1 MASTMST
8 SFALSGSPQHNRN
21 DTFPS
26 KLFEILSNPE
36 FSHIISWL
44 PHGRTWKVHNKKE
57 FEKVV
62 MPKYFVMTKWSSF
75 ARQVN
80 GWGFYRILIAGLDRD
95 SYCNQMFSRDRP
107 DLIKS
112 MRRRTSARVIQAE
125 NVSSE
130 SSYVRSSMLSQC
142 STSHKIDDTCQ
153 KQKDVSLE
161 QGLSLK
167 KRRSSSISSD
177 VVNVLV
183 SWNDALSSGNL
194 CIDKCK
200 SDPGDSCCGLG
211 INISDSKLSMEVT
224 TREDDSSFDTLC
236 SIISEMNNFSSSST
250 LIMDGLGCGNTGI
263 IDAHKRKRFP
273 FGQY

>member
-1 MASTMST
+1 
-8 SFALSGSPQHNRN
+8 
-21 DTFPS
+21 
-26 KLFEILSNPE
+26 
-36 FSHIISWL
+36 
-44 PHGRTWKVHNKKE
+44 
-57 FEKVV
+57 

-80 GWGFYRILIAGLDRD
+80 GWGFYRILIAGMDRD

-142 STSHKIDDTCQ
+142 STTHNIAATCQ
-153 KQKDVSLE
+153 KQTDFSLE
-161 QGLSLK
+161 QGMSLK
-167 KRRSSSISSD
+167 ERRSSSISSD

-183 SWNDALSSGNL
+183 SWNDA
-194 CIDKCK
+194 IEKCK
-200 SDPGDSCCGLG
+200 YDSGDTCCGLG
-211 INISDSKLSMEVT
+211 ININDSKLSMELT
-224 TREDDSSFDTLC
+224 TREDDSMFDTLC
-236 SIISEMNNFSSSST
+236 SNISEMSDFSSSST

>member
-1 MASTMST
+1 M
-8 SFALSGSPQHNRN
+8 
-21 DTFPS
+21 
-26 KLFEILSNPE
+26 
-36 FSHIISWL
+36 
-44 PHGRTWKVHNKKE
+44 
-57 FEKVV
+57 
-62 MPKYFVMTKWSSF
+62 
-75 ARQVN
+75 
-80 GWGFYRILIAGLDRD
+80 DRD

-142 STSHKIDDTCQ
+142 STNHKIVDTCQ
-153 KQKDVSLE
+153 KQIDVSLE
-161 QGLSLK
+161 QGMSLK

-177 VVNVLV
+177 VVSVLV

-224 TREDDSSFDTLC
+224 TREDDSTFDTLC
-236 SIISEMNNFSSSST
+236 SNISEMNNFSSSST
-250 LIMDGLGCGNTGI
+250 LIMDGLCFDNTGI